1 MRVAPVTCLKTM
13 TKNIRSGNR
22 VSRKNKPET
31 NSSGR
36 LRIFY
41 VLTLLA
47 MVLSLFLRVSG
58 VKPGSAGQ
66 ATPGTAARILV
77 FHRENGSSCEDLT
90 ISAAGNAVFSNCGG
104 VEKQYALNSTE
115 RSQVQKWIAQY
126 SPVNYDRQEQ
136 SQTGS
141 VTTRLYLNG
150 RGSQQ
155 AAEAEKQQILDFAE
169 TLTARLAAQP

>member
-1 MRVAPVTCLKTM
+1 M

-22 VSRKNKPET
+22 TSRKTKPET

-41 VLTLLA
+41 ILTLVA
-47 MVLSLFLRVSG
+47 MILSLFLRVSG

-66 ATPGTAARILV
+66 ATGSSAARLLV
-77 FHRENGSSCEDLT
+77 FHQEDGSSCEDLT
-90 ISAAGNAVFSNCGG
+90 ISAGENAVFSNCSG
-104 VEKQYALNSTE
+104 VEKQYTLNSTE
-115 RSQVQKWIAQY
+115 RLQIQQWIDTY
-126 SPVNYDRQEQ
+126 GPVNYANQPR
-136 SQTGS
+136 TGS

-155 AAEAEKQQILDFAE
+155 ADDAATQKMLDFAK
-169 TLTARLAAQP
+169 TLSARLAAQP